1 MDDDLIDDSGFE
13 LGMPSQV
20 DMLKHYCCVLEAEL
34 DTTRRDLRRA
44 HQTIGGMIVTH
55 RELSKELA
63 ALKVDHQRI
72 TQRLSECYAA
82 DRAQELARMTYS
94 YGDHGTRKP

>member
-13 LGMPSQV
+13 LGIPSHV

-44 HQTIGGMIVTH
+44 HQTIGGMIVMH
-55 RELSKELA
+55 RELSKELS
-63 ALKVDHQRI
+63 ALKVDHQRA
-72 TQRLSECYAA
+72 TQRLSQFYEA
-82 DRAQELARMTYS
+82 DRAQEVARMGYQ
-94 YGDHGTRKP
+94 YGNYEQKP

>member
-13 LGMPSQV
+13 LGMPSHV

-34 DTTRRDLRRA
+34 DTTRCDLRRA
-44 HQTIGGMIVTH
+44 HQNIAGLIVMH
-55 RELSKELA
+55 RELSKELS

-72 TQRLSECYAA
+72 TQRLSQFYEA
-82 DRAQELARMTYS
+82 DRTQEAARMAYR
-94 YGDHGTRKP
+94 YGDYEKK

>member
-1 MDDDLIDDSGFE
+1 MDDDLIDDAGFE

-44 HQTIGGMIVTH
+44 HQTIGGMIVMQ

-63 ALKVDHQRI
+63 ALKVRHVGVA
-72 TQRLSECYAA
+72 QRLSECYAA

-94 YGDHGTRKP
+94 YGDHGKPKL